1 MYTTLSLAL
10 FTLVSLLPHPT
21 LAGGANA
28 KHLPADARWYI
39 HLDVEAARKTALYA
53 QALDLVK
60 AQFPLEEV
68 AAQLKSQIGVN
79 PLTDITAVTVYNNSF
94 AKEVAAVVIYARVDA
109 GLLNNAIA
117 QNPGYKETAYG
128 KHTLLEWTDNNDGK
142 QKNGCFYGD
151 GIVLMADKPDTL
163 KLAVDTLDGAH
174 PAGSA
179 LVKPAPPG
187 AFLYGSADLAQSD
200 DKNVSQLLS
209 NSEAANAH
217 VAEQDGNL
225 VLTVNLTARTTE
237 QAAQI
242 KKMIDGVKAFGQ
254 LATRDFPTASSLIEK
269 LQVVADGAKVTAT
282 FQHPSSTILQTLQK
296 LDQEKKAKLAKPQPN
311 GL

>member
-21 LAGGANA
+21 LAGSANA

-60 AQFPLEEV
+60 AKFPLEEV

-117 QNPGYKETAYG
+117 QNPGYKETSYG

-142 QKNGCFYGD
+142 QKNG
-151 GIVLMADKPDTL
+151 
-163 KLAVDTLDGAH
+163 
-174 PAGSA
+174 
-179 LVKPAPPG
+179 
-187 AFLYGSADLAQSD
+187 
-200 DKNVSQLLS
+200 
-209 NSEAANAH
+209 
-217 VAEQDGNL
+217 
-225 VLTVNLTARTTE
+225 
-237 QAAQI
+237 
-242 KKMIDGVKAFGQ
+242 
-254 LATRDFPTASSLIEK
+254 
-269 LQVVADGAKVTAT
+269 
-282 FQHPSSTILQTLQK
+282 
-296 LDQEKKAKLAKPQPN
+296 
-311 GL
+311 